1 MGFRGTIDMLLE
13 EEKEAR
19 FGWGVQVSIKIK
31 Q

>member
-19 FGWGVQVSIKIK
+19 FGWGVQVSI
-31 Q
+31 